1 MEIIDPEKFRDELA
15 SAIALIDLDMSKE
28 GTTSNIIDRSARSTL
43 VLLMSILKNSTENIF
58 VNHVF
63 DEVKALNEQVLR
75 LKVELTRLKKIIDS
89 NES

>member
-28 GTTSNIIDRSARSTL
+28 GTTSNIIDRAARSTL
-43 VLLMSILKNSTENIF
+43 SLLMPIIGNSTQDVF
-58 VNHVF
+58 TNHF
-63 DEVKALNEQVLR
+63 IDEVKGLNEQVLR
-75 LKVELTRLKKIIDS
+75 LKVELLRIKKIIDA